1 MLRKQ
6 EWQTCDTREKEG
18 GRGKKWFFP
27 AQVLDTDA
35 ALVQRE
41 WDPGEAGNLHKM
53 EVAVE
58 LACTPQSHT
67 TLVHIRELLRYFTA

>member
-1 MLRKQ
+1 MGGGG
-6 EWQTCDTREKEG
+6 EEKC
-18 GRGKKWFFP
+18 FLP
-27 AQVLDTDA
+27 AQVLDTNA

-53 EVAVE
+53 EVAVGE
-58 LACTPQSHT
+58 LAHTPQSHT